1 MNFLSATALGG
12 GRFTAAGAEIDLPLA
27 TAVEPGTNVKFG
39 IRPEHLE
46 ATEGIGL
53 EVAVDVVEQL
63 GSTSFLYGT
72 TASGEPIVAEQRL
85 GHARSDGSVTLRFR
99 PADARLFGGD
109 GARIR

>member
-1 MNFLSATALGG
+1 MSGPAVKTQDDPD
-12 GRFTAAGAEIDLPLA
+12 RRQDWKH
-27 TAVEPGTNVKFG
+27 AVEDRRIALRKG
-39 IRPEHLE
+39 IVLACRV
-46 ATEGIGL
+46 

-85 GHARSDGSVTLRFR
+85 GHARSDGHVTLRFR

-109 GARIR
+109 GMRIR

>member
-1 MNFLSATALGG
+1 M
-12 GRFTAAGAEIDLPLA
+12 
-27 TAVEPGTNVKFG
+27 KFG

-46 ATEGIGL
+46 ATEGIGI
-53 EVAVDVVEQL
+53 EIAVDVVERL

-85 GHARSDGSVTLRFR
+85 GHVRSGGPVTLRFR

-109 GARIR
+109 GTRIR